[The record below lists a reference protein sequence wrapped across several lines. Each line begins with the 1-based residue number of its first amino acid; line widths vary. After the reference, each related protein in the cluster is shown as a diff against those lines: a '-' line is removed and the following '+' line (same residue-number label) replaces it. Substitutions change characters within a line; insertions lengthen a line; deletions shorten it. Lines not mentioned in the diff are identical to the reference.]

1 MADQSEERARI
12 IEAAYRCLAASNGT
26 SASVNDILAEAG
38 LSTRAFY
45 RHFGS
50 KDDLLLAMFRRDNDR
65 VTAEMQAAVASSTSP
80 QDALRRYVEGTMRLV
95 SDKRR
100 RQRVLVMTSEEAQRA
115 RGYAAERARSQAGQE
130 AVIALILE
138 QGRENG
144 SFPWIRD
151 VKADAR
157 AIAAVLRHAF
167 DEQIAR
173 PGVLSSAEAAEHV
186 VDFALRALG
195 AAVVR
200 SPAPADAGPERSAM
214 ADPFSNSRE

>member
-1 MADQSEERARI
+1 MKAAVLGKPIVHSLSPALHR
-12 IEAAYRCLAASNGT
+12 AAYRELGLDDWTYDLVEC
-26 SASVNDILAEAG
+26 DEAG
-38 LSTRAFY
+38 LPGYIESRGREWAGLSLTMPLKRTVLPLLDHVDFLL
-45 RHFGS
+45 RFVI
-50 KDDLLLAMFRRDNDR
+50 DDAADKVLQLDR
-65 VTAEMQAAVASSTSP
+65 
-80 QDALRRYVEGTMRLV
+80 
-95 SDKRR
+95 
-100 RQRVLVMTSEEAQRA
+100 
-115 RGYAAERARSQAGQE
+115 
-130 AVIALILE
+130 IALILE

-195 AAVVR
+195 AAAVR
-200 SPAPADAGPERSAM
+200 GPAPADAGPERSAM